1 MLGTHTHRAL
11 KATIHS
17 STAVPKRKGVGMW
30 GEISENG
37 SFKYKKQPMHIHS
50 LSDYRKSWTET
61 TVRYE

>member
-1 MLGTHTHRAL
+1 
-11 KATIHS
+11 
-17 STAVPKRKGVGMW
+17 VPKRKGVGMW